1 MTSRSTPV
9 PPRRCWGLLLL
20 LLVACATPAGDE
32 VEDSPEAIEEP
43 AGGGTDLPVRE
54 TGFDWLTRGSD
65 EVPGFSLYSYFLLG
79 SRPTHSTRPRYLMAI
94 AALLGRV
101 PHVEKLTDVGC
112 ELTGLNVTYI
122 PVLEPPPA
130 GIDER
135 WVLDNY
141 DFERAR
147 ILLASFPGRHRRG
160 PYIFSVESPLG
171 GLGTPASRHLKQDLS
186 SCSTRLLDAWITVY
200 LDQASRR
207 DFDRPDRMQILRVG
221 IRDGIARAAEQVE
234 GVTVAIADLTAW
246 INVFD

>member
-1 MTSRSTPV
+1 V
-9 PPRRCWGLLLL
+9 LLLISCTGGSGDSAEEVPAAVRAP
-20 LLVACATPAGDE
+20 VADI
-32 VEDSPEAIEEP
+32 VEPP
-43 AGGGTDLPVRE
+43 TRHGPDLSARE

-65 EVPGFSLYSYFLLG
+65 ELPGFSLYSYFLLG
-79 SRPTHSTRPRYLMAI
+79 SRPTPSTRPRYLMAI
-94 AALLGRV
+94 AAFLQRV
-101 PHVEKLTDVGC
+101 PTVGTLI
-112 ELTGLNVTYI
+112 EAGFEPEGLNVTYI

-130 GIDER
+130 GFDEQ

-147 ILLASFPGRHRRG
+147 FLLASFAGRHHRG
-160 PYIFSVESPLG
+160 PYIFSVESPLDG
-171 GLGTPASRHLKQDLS
+171 PGSPAGRHLKQDLS

-207 DFDRPDRMQILRVG
+207 DFDRPDRMQSFRVG
-221 IRDGIARAAEQVE
+221 VRDGIARAAEHVQ